1 MRSSFLWRNRV
12 MMTGSLLLLIAAHL
26 LTTGVRPGDMA
37 SQPEGYLL
45 GLLSPVQSA
54 SARMIE
60 STHDFWRDY
69 LDLVGVRRE
78 NARLHV
84 EVARLENQRSRLY
97 EMETENRHL
106 TDLLELR
113 EALGLKAV
121 AANVVG
127 SDATGLSRTLIL
139 GQGYDSGLR
148 AGMAVLSIDGVVGKI
163 IAVSSTSARVLLI
176 DDHNAALDAF
186 DQRTRARGIV
196 AGEIDEGLTMKYVGR
211 SALIRDGDPVVTSG
225 LDGTFPRGLLVGQ
238 VSNVEREGPGLF
250 LQVTVK
256 PAVDF
261 RRLEQVLVV
270 TDPPPRV
277 DANDQGQG

>member
-1 MRSSFLWRNRV
+1 

-26 LTTGVRPGDMA
+26 ITTGVRPGDMA
-37 SQPEGYLL
+37 SRPQGFVL
-45 GLLSPVQSA
+45 GLLSPVQTA
-54 SARMIE
+54 CARMIE

-78 NARLHV
+78 NTRLHA
-84 EVARLENQRSRLY
+84 ELARLETQRARLA

-106 TDLLELR
+106 SDLLELR
-113 EALGLKAV
+113 EALGLKAA
-121 AANVVG
+121 AANVIG

-139 GQGYDSGLR
+139 GEGYNSGLR
-148 AGMAVLSIDGVVGKI
+148 TGMAVLSTDGVVGKL
-163 IAVSSTSARVLLI
+163 IAVSPTSARVLLI

-196 AGEIDEGLTMKYVGR
+196 AGVIEERDLTMKYVGR
-211 SALIRDGDPVVTSG
+211 AASVSPGDLVVTSG
-225 LDGTFPRGLLVGQ
+225 LDGTFPRGLLVGRITK
-238 VSNVEREGPGLF
+238 VDRDRPGLF
-250 LQVTVK
+250 LQVMVK
-256 PAVDF
+256 PSVDF

-277 DANDQGQG
+277 VADDQG